1 MKLRRVQNSHFRNT
15 PILRKPRSMSNR
27 LEALRVFC
35 TAADAAN
42 FRDAAIRLSV
52 SPQVVTRAVRELEDE
67 LGEPLFHRSTRGV
80 QLTDFGRAL
89 AERARTAVGGVDALF
104 HRTDRRALSQHA
116 GTVRVTAPSVLG
128 RRWIP
133 QALAPML
140 AGHPGLVLDLRLSE
154 QLADAVSQQIDVGVR
169 VGGQPGGRF
178 VARAVERM
186 ALMVVASPA
195 LVARTNVPRSV
206 DELQRLPLTA
216 LVDRDSGRLWPWSFS
231 RKRQMPVSAPAFVTD
246 DTDAECTAVLAGLGF
261 GQLVAPLAEPWLQT
275 GQLVSVLEAEAPE
288 PWPVHVWRAQ
298 RAPVPARVRLV
309 YDALVS
315 ALGGGARPAR

>member
-1 MKLRRVQNSHFRNT
+1 
-15 PILRKPRSMSNR
+15 MSNR

-35 TAADAAN
+35 AAADAAN

-52 SPQVVTRAVRELEDE
+52 SPQVVTRAVRELEEE

-89 AERARTAVGGVDALF
+89 VERARTAVGGVDALF

-116 GTVRVTAPSVLG
+116 GTVRVTVPSVFG
-128 RRWIP
+128 RRFIP
-133 QALAPML
+133 QLLAPVL

-154 QLADAVSQQIDVGVR
+154 QMADAVDQQIDIGVR
-169 VGGQPGGRF
+169 VGSQPDSRF
-178 VARAVERM
+178 VARTVERM
-186 ALMVVASPA
+186 ALMVVAAPA
-195 LVARTNVPRSV
+195 LLARTGVPRSIE
-206 DELQRLPLTA
+206 DLQRLPLTA
-216 LVDRDSGRLWPWSFS
+216 LIDPRTRRPWHWAFS

-261 GQLVAPLAEPWLQT
+261 GQLVAPLAEPWLQA
-275 GQLVSVLEAEAPE
+275 GQLVSVLDAEAPE

-298 RAPVPARVRLV
+298 RSPVPARVRLV
-309 YDALVS
+309 YDTLVR
-315 ALGGGARPAR
+315 AWAGGAKPTR